1 MVIFK
6 APKLSWRNF
15 KQPGERTYP
24 QWTVTFINDEDF
36 QLRNALEKWMDY
48 LTGVDKIGMTNI
60 NVVGQGVGPGQNRI
74 EERTYFGT
82 AVAKQYSK
90 NGNVLK
96 AYKFDY
102 IYPVTLTDISMSWDS
117 IGQIEE
123 YSCTFD
129 YQYFKTNY
137 DYIDPD
143 VDKNLDQ
150 NYYKTMSP
158 N

>member
-1 MVIFK
+1 MINNIRSTVLCRYIGIIGIF
-6 APKLSWRNF
+6 
-15 KQPGERTYP
+15 G
-24 QWTVTFINDEDF
+24 
-36 QLRNALEKWMDY
+36 
-48 LTGVDKIGMTNI
+48 
-60 NVVGQGVGPGQNRI
+60 
-74 EERTYFGT
+74 
-82 AVAKQYSK
+82 KQYSK